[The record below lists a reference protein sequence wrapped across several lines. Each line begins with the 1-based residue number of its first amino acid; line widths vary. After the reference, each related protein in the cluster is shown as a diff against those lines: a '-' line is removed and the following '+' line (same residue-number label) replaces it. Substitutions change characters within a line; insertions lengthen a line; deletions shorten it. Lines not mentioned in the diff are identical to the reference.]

1 MEAERGWATAVK
13 RGTLTSL
20 APDLAPPCP
29 RMHSPTITSL
39 SLSCTHLCKLAL
51 NFIEGVQHGERG
63 GGGGGGISTPKLSEW
78 AHIIKGWPLWGQL
91 DEEDGKASKGE
102 GGVKGDWGRHAYS
115 DTRERC
121 LISCLNLPFPPLPNA
136 PIIQRFP
143 SLSWLAFQRKIQTKK
158 LSARRCMASRQKS
171 EQNAFNV
178 AAFWPPENSLCSFF
192 EDFEDKLFLYTK
204 I

>member
-1 MEAERGWATAVK
+1 MGNRSKTGNIDQFGTRPCSSVPTDALAHHNLFVFVLYPSLQIGLKFYWRRTTWGEGW
-13 RGTLTSL
+13 
-20 APDLAPPCP
+20 
-29 RMHSPTITSL
+29 
-39 SLSCTHLCKLAL
+39 
-51 NFIEGVQHGERG
+51 
-63 GGGGGGISTPKLSEW
+63 GISTPKLSEW
-78 AHIIKGWPLWGQL
+78 AHIIKGWPLL
-91 DEEDGKASKGE
+91 EEEYGKASKGE
-102 GGVKGDWGRHAYS
+102 RGVKGDWGRHAYS

-171 EQNAFNV
+171 KQNAFNV